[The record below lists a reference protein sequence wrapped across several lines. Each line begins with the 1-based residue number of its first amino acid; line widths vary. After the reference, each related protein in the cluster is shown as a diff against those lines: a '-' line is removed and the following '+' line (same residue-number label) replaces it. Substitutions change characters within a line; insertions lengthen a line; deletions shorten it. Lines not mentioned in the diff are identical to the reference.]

1 MSHFKLPALPA
12 SARTLRETLLIVST
26 SNVLS
31 VMRFQREAR
40 VRVSA
45 SAHITT
51 SLSWLIDPKL
61 VGESSAPQ
69 HKPDGGLNYSTIQ
82 PIVFLALNTYVHGHP
97 DMCQERI
104 DRLGTHYGEKMSY

>member
-1 MSHFKLPALPA
+1 MSHFNLSALPA
-12 SARTLRETLLIVST
+12 SARHLRKSLLIVSI

-40 VRVSA
+40 LRVSA

-61 VGESSAPQ
+61 VGANNAPQ
-69 HKPDGGLNYSTIQ
+69 HKQDVGSSYSMTQQI
-82 PIVFLALNTYVHGHP
+82 T
-97 DMCQERI
+97 
-104 DRLGTHYGEKMSY
+104 S